1 MKSKKRLKKLEKK
14 LSKVIALLYESYAD
28 VADDSPPAGPA
39 PGHDQKILPKVPEV
53 QADPIL
59 RYIQ

>member
-1 MKSKKRLKKLEKK
+1 MKQKKLIKRLRKLEK
-14 LSKVIALLYESYAD
+14 LVNEIYYGD
-28 VADDSPPAGPA
+28 IPDDSPPAGHA